1 MNYKNCRI
9 KSLQDNKNSGT
20 SLAMSSGFF
29 NDLRVAKQEGWDLT
43 SFITVHDS
51 NTCDF
56 PADKLWDIRKF
67 YDHNFTDFCYE
78 MTGIQLLFD
87 ILIGASYQDACEA
100 KSIDDNTVELT
111 GNARSHLMIIQ
122 KLNECP
128 DLRYEIDM
136 RIEDIVPDYEL
147 NCTKR
152 FIKESGCSFVMDN
165 SKYSIK
171 YKRLK

>member
-1 MNYKNCRI
+1 
-9 KSLQDNKNSGT
+9 
-20 SLAMSSGFF
+20 
-29 NDLRVAKQEGWDLT
+29 
-43 SFITVHDS
+43 
-51 NTCDF
+51 
-56 PADKLWDIRKF
+56 
-67 YDHNFTDFCYE
+67 

-128 DLRYEIDM
+128 GLKYTIDM
-136 RIEDIVPDYEL
+136 NIDDIVSDFET

-171 YKRLK
+171 YTRLS

>member
-1 MNYKNCRI
+1 
-9 KSLQDNKNSGT
+9 
-20 SLAMSSGFF
+20 
-29 NDLRVAKQEGWDLT
+29 
-43 SFITVHDS
+43 
-51 NTCDF
+51 
-56 PADKLWDIRKF
+56 
-67 YDHNFTDFCYE
+67 
-78 MTGIQLLFD
+78 
-87 ILIGASYQDACEA
+87 
-100 KSIDDNTVELT
+100 
-111 GNARSHLMIIQ
+111 MIIQ

-128 DLRYEIDM
+128 DLKYEIDM